1 MKYFFFVK
9 THIQNLTRLMQDSV
23 TWTDKAKSPRII
35 KTHLPMAMLPAQ
47 ILETAKVVYVG
58 R

>member
-1 MKYFFFVK
+1 MIFFVK
-9 THIQNLTRLMQDSV
+9 TQVQNLTRLMQDSV

-47 ILETAKVVYVG
+47 ILETAKVIYVG